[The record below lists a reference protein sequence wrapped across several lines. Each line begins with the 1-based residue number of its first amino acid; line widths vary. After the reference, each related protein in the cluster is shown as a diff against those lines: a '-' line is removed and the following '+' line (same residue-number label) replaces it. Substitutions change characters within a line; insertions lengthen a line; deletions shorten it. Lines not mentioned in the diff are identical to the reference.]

1 MSLQSPSEDRSNDM
15 QSNINTGTDQQY
27 KTWDIVK
34 ATQYGIF
41 DRCKELIDQ
50 GYDVNQR
57 DDENVTLLHWAS
69 INNRK
74 ELVNLYI
81 NHGAQV
87 DAVGGKLL
95 ATPLHWAVRQGHL
108 ATVILLIKHG
118 ADPMVYDGEGFQS
131 LHLAAQFGHTAV
143 CAYLL
148 AHGVPVNSADMQGM
162 TPLMWAA
169 FRTTTVDPT
178 RLLASLGA
186 SVISQDNHGNTALHW
201 AIESRNV
208 SAISLLLE
216 RNASLDVQNEK
227 GTSCFKLLVQDKP
240 PWLGPRL
247 LHRIL
252 DRVAQSDKEARVD
265 QLSCMARIK
274 NARNYKKLQHWFLV
288 ASPFVLFFILGTL
301 FQSSLNYYL
310 KAAMLLLTIVCINL
324 FGRLCS
330 FTSDTTMES
339 LPVSIYLATKWWVLV
354 TWFVWLA
361 SSVNWVTNVAFT
373 LSATGLCY
381 AFYKTWNNDPG
392 TISLSLDEKYQTIKQ
407 LAEFGPGFEPQHF
420 CSCCLLR
427 RPIRSK
433 HCSNC
438 NRCVA
443 RFDHHCP
450 WVGNCIG
457 LNNHRYFI
465 YYLFL
470 LSVSCVIFIFGVV
483 NFWNK
488 ECNAHAGLG
497 VLYCDGWVTFIA
509 ANAGLHAIWVTALL
523 SCQLYQ
529 VVILGMT
536 TNERLNASRY
546 KHFHRTPKKSSWL
559 KKTKYASPF
568 DRGILHNAAEFF
580 HIRIG
585 GGSSSSGSPYLRPRD
600 VDWKTEFNMDRWLN
614 DDEEELIPKNNV
626 NNV

>member
-1 MSLQSPSEDRSNDM
+1 MSGQPPVEEHSND
-15 QSNINTGTDQQY
+15 NNTCVDQQY

-41 DRCKELIDQ
+41 SRCKEIIDE

-108 ATVILLIKHG
+108 ATAILLIKHG

-148 AHGVPVNSADMQGM
+148 SHGVPVNSPDMQGM
-162 TPLMWAA
+162 TPLMWAV
-169 FRTTTVDPT
+169 FRTTTVDPA

-186 SVISQDNHGNTALHW
+186 SVTSQDNNGNTALHW

-208 SAISLLLE
+208 SAISLLLDK
-216 RNASLDVQNEK
+216 NASLDVPNGK
-227 GTSCFKLLVQDKP
+227 GATCFKLLVQDKP

-247 LHRIL
+247 LQRIL
-252 DRVAQSDKEARVD
+252 DRAVQCDKEARED
-265 QLSCMARIK
+265 HLACIKGLK
-274 NARNYKKLQHWFLV
+274 NARNYKKLRHWFLV
-288 ASPFVLFFILGTL
+288 GSPFVLFFILGTL
-301 FQSSLNYYL
+301 FQSALNYYL
-310 KAAMLLLTIVCINL
+310 KAALLLLTIFCLNL

-330 FTSDTTMES
+330 ISSDATMES
-339 LPVSIYLATKWWVLV
+339 LPVSIYLATK
-354 TWFVWLA
+354 
-361 SSVNWVTNVAFT
+361 
-373 LSATGLCY
+373 
-381 AFYKTWNNDPG
+381 
-392 TISLSLDEKYQTIKQ
+392 TIKQ

-438 NRCVA
+438 NKCVA

-457 LNNHRYFI
+457 LNNHRFFI

-470 LSVSCVIFIFGVV
+470 LSVSCVIFIFGAV

-488 ECNAHAGLG
+488 KCNMHAGLG
-497 VLYCDGWVTFIA
+497 VLYCDGWVTFMS
-509 ANAGLHAIWVTALL
+509 ANAALHAVWVTALL

-529 VVILGMT
+529 VLILGMT

-546 KHFHRTPKKSSWL
+546 KHFHRAPKKTSWL
-559 KKTKYASPF
+559 KKTKYSSPF
-568 DRGILHNAAEFF
+568 DRGILKNAAEFF

-585 GGSSSSGSPYLRPRD
+585 GGGGFSHQRTRD
-600 VDWKTEFNMDRWLN
+600 VDWKNEFNMDRWMN
-614 DDEEELIPKNNV
+614 DDEDELIRKGSV